1 LRVDVTLWLSDLILA
16 AKLVRVKDFSRAS
29 SFIKRKNIESMKT
42 TFFISCLA
50 TAAFGLNLEYSEA
63 AIEQILS

>member
-1 LRVDVTLWLSDLILA
+1 
-16 AKLVRVKDFSRAS
+16 
-29 SFIKRKNIESMKT
+29 MKT

-50 TAAFGLNLEYSEA
+50 TATFGLNLEYSEA